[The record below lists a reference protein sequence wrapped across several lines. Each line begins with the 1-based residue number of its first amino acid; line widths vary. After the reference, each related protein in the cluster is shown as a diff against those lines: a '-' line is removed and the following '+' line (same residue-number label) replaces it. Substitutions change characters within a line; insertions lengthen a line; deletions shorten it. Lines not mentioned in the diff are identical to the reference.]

1 MLSHWRS
8 TGRNA
13 YQLQLKWLA
22 ASGVFFWITGV
33 AVFHLQQPSEELQ
46 LILAVQGFQS
56 DLSDGAFDGLLIST
70 YVLGAL
76 AYLLVLL
83 GHAWALPTL
92 IVLVFL
98 GATMHLFAGVAIEL
112 GYAGLAQYAM
122 TLIDGAMLAML
133 WFGRRQP
140 GEV

>member
-1 MLSHWRS
+1 MLSRWRI

-13 YQLQLKWLA
+13 YQLQLNWLA

-56 DLSDGAFDGLLIST
+56 DLSDRAFDVLLIST

-92 IVLVFL
+92 IVFVVL
-98 GATMHLFAGVAIEL
+98 GATMHLFAGVAIEF